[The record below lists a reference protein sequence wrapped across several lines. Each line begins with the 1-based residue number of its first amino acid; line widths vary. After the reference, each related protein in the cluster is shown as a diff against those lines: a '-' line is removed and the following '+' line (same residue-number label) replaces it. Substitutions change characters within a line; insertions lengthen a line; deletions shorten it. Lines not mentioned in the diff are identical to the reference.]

1 MPERTESRLS
11 DAIVAQVSEA
21 IIFADRDGLIRLWNR
36 GAELLFGFAA
46 ADVIGASLDIIIP
59 ERLRQAHW
67 EGFRRAVASGD
78 TRSGNR
84 VRTTRAVHQSGGK
97 LYVDLSFAVVKDDS
111 GSVIGSVA
119 VGREGTARHAADK
132 ALRERLAELERSR

>member
-1 MPERTESRLS
+1 MTERTESRLS
-11 DAIVAQVSEA
+11 DAILAQVPEA
-21 IIFADRDGLIRLWNR
+21 IIFADCDGLIRLWNR

-46 ADVIGASLDIIIP
+46 VDVIGASLDIIIP

-67 EGFRRAVASGD
+67 EGFHRAVASGD
-78 TRSGNR
+78 TRSGNS

-97 LYVDLSFAVVKDDS
+97 LYVDLSFAVVRDDS

-119 VGREGTARHAADK
+119 VGRECSARHAADK

>member
-1 MPERTESRLS
+1 MTGQAPSRLS
-11 DAIVAQVSEA
+11 DAILAQVPEA
-21 IIFADRDGLIRLWNR
+21 IIFADCDGLIRLWNR

-46 ADVIGASLDIIIP
+46 VDVIGASLDIIIP

-67 EGFRRAVASGD
+67 EGFHRAVASGD
-78 TRSGNR
+78 TRSGNS

-97 LYVDLSFAVVKDDS
+97 LYVDLSFAVVRDDS

-119 VGREGTARHAADK
+119 VGRECSARHAADK